1 MKDSDGIIHET
12 MSHPMNPKIK
22 DSDKWPYFLNF
33 VINNRFIEQSIRH
46 MLINGPEY
54 KADISENILVDFSS
68 PNIAKNMHVGHLR
81 STIIGESLWRVFES
95 LGHTVQR
102 VNHIGDWGTQFGMLI
117 THLNSTYPN
126 YLSETPNIN
135 DLQTFYQAAKARFE
149 SDPDFQQKAREAV
162 VNLQNHNPKE
172 IEAWRVICKISKIQY
187 DSIYQRLGVTIND
200 VGESFYNDMLPE
212 LIEDLQNQKIIG
224 KHLNIYVL

>member
-1 MKDSDGIIHET
+1 MIDKERNTIISKT
-12 MSHPMNPKIK
+12 IVQPMNPKIK
-22 DSDKWPYFLNF
+22 DTDKWPYYLNF
-33 VINNRFIEQSIRH
+33 VINNSFIEQSIRK

-54 KADISENILVDFSS
+54 KAETSENILVDFSS

-81 STIIGESLWRVFES
+81 STIIGESLWRVLES
-95 LGHTVQR
+95 LGHNVHR

-117 THLNSTYPN
+117 THLDSTYPN

-135 DLQTFYQAAKARFE
+135 DLQTFYQAAKARFD
-149 SDPDFQQKAREAV
+149 SDSEFQNKSREAV

-172 IEAWRVICKISKIQY
+172 IEAWRIICKISKIQY

-200 VGESFYNDMLPE
+200 VGESFYNNMLQVN
-212 LIEDLQNQKIIG
+212 LSMS
-224 KHLNIYVL
+224 YF